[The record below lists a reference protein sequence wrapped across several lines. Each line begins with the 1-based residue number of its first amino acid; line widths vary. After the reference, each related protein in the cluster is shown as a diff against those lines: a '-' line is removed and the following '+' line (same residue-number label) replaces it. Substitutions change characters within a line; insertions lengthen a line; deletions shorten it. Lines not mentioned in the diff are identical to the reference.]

1 MILRRDHVAGGVV
14 VAVAAG
20 VLALSGDLPIG
31 SLASP
36 GPGLLPILLAG
47 LVLVLGAAVLLQ
59 AGSSPPFGDLQW
71 PDLPHAARIA
81 ALIAVASLA
90 YERLGFIVTMA
101 GVLAI
106 LLYGV
111 ERRPVVPV
119 LAISLGVPIGA
130 YLLLSKL
137 LKSPLPIG
145 ILGF

>member
-1 MILRRDHVAGGVV
+1 MTLRRDHVAGGGV

-31 SLASP
+31 TLASP

-59 AGSSPPFGDLQW
+59 AGSSPPFGDLVW
-71 PDLPHAARIA
+71 PDLPHAVRVVAV
-81 ALIAVASLA
+81 IAVASFA
-90 YERLGFIVTMA
+90 YERLGFIITMA

-111 ERRPVVPV
+111 ERRPLVPA
-119 LAISLGVPIGA
+119 LALSLGVPVAA

>member
-14 VAVAAG
+14 IVAASV
-20 VLALSGDLPIG
+20 VLAMSADLPFG
-31 SLASP
+31 MLASP
-36 GPGLLPILLAG
+36 GPGMLPILLAG